1 MAANI
6 DFTGK
11 YIRDTRGNYVNDDTG
26 KYITDIRGNYVNN
39 DAGKYSI
46 DIRGIYVSDSK
57 GRYVPDSRGLYKF
70 IPVPIGNSTISSIQ
84 HSCSDIIKVIF
95 NIITAILLKP
105 NTVPSDTPIPFEVR
119 TNSPP
124 KSIKF

>member
-11 YIRDTRGNYVNDDTG
+11 YIRDTRGNYVNDGAG
-26 KYITDIRGNYVNN
+26 KYTADIRGNYINT
-39 DAGKYSI
+39 DAGKYI
-46 DIRGIYVSDSK
+46 PDIRGIYVSDSK

-70 IPVPIGNSTISSIQ
+70 IPVPIGNSTISCIQ
-84 HSCSDIIKVIF
+84 NSCSDIIKIIF
-95 NIITAILLKP
+95 NIITAVIRRP
-105 NTVPSDTPIPFEVR
+105 TIVSSDTPIPLEIR

-124 KSIKF
+124 KSIQF